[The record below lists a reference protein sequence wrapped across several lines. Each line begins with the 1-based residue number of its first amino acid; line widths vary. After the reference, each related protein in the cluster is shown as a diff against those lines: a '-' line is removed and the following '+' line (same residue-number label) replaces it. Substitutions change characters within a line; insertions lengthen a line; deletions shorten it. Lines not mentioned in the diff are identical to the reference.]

1 MKAFSFVVLCWGL
14 VQPSFADVSM
24 PSCAANCLETFVPQS
39 ACNATDTAC
48 ICSDVTLMGQ
58 VQNCSLA
65 ACTTLE
71 ALTALNATKTL
82 CGEPVRDITVITP
95 LVTAISGAIAI
106 MAVAMR
112 LVDSLARDTLL
123 HWSNFCIVLSL
134 ACSVVIGALEFP
146 MSTYGFG
153 KDIWT
158 IPHDKITRIIMF
170 TWLTEILYM
179 VALGLTKVAMLLL
192 YLKVFPGQTFRRI
205 CFVMVTICL
214 AYIPAMGLATIFNC
228 TPVNYNWTAWT
239 GETEGHCFS
248 FNTFA
253 WAQSSINIVLD
264 LIIILLP
271 IPQLWKLNM
280 GRKKRV
286 QLVLMF
292 SVGLFI
298 TVVSIVRLS
307 ALVEFA
313 TTTNATYDNVPTAYW
328 SVLELFVSIIC
339 CCLPAVRSLLKRVF
353 PSCFGSTG
361 DSKNTPA
368 PYITPKSPR
377 YKLSGGIQKSVT
389 NTITFGP
396 SSGDGGSHNSDIEL
410 VDERWRDRD

>member
-1 MKAFSFVVLCWGL
+1 MKAFSVVLLFWGL
-14 VQPSFADVSM
+14 ARPSFADVSM
-24 PSCAANCLETFVPQS
+24 PSCASNCLETFIPHS

-48 ICSDVTLMGQ
+48 ICSDATLMGQ

-65 ACTTLE
+65 ACTVPE
-71 ALTALNATKTL
+71 SLTALNATKTL
-82 CGEPVRDITVITP
+82 CGEPVRDITMITP

-106 MAVAMR
+106 AAVAMR
-112 LVDSLARDTLL
+112 IVDSLARDSLL
-123 HWSNFCIVLSL
+123 HWSNFCVVLSL
-134 ACSVVIGALEFP
+134 
-146 MSTYGFG
+146 
-153 KDIWT
+153 
-158 IPHDKITRIIMF
+158 F
-170 TWLTEILYM
+170 TWLTEIMYM

-205 CFVMVTICL
+205 CFVMVAICL
-214 AYIPAMGLATIFNC
+214 AYIISTSLATIFNC
-228 TPVNYNWTAWT
+228 TPVSYNWTSWT
-239 GETEGHCFS
+239 GETKGHCFS

-253 WAQSSINIVLD
+253 WAQSSLNIVLD
-264 LIIILLP
+264 LTIILLP

-280 GRKKRV
+280 GKKKRI

-298 TVVSIVRLS
+298 TVVSVVRLS

-339 CCLPAVRSLLKRVF
+339 CCLPAVRSLLIRAF

-361 DSKNTPA
+361 DSRNTPA
-368 PYITPKSPR
+368 PYLAPKSPR
-377 YKLSGGIQKSVT
+377 YKLSGGIKKSVT

-396 SSGDGGSHNSDIEL
+396 SSGGGGSHNSDIEL
-410 VDERWRDRD
+410 VDERWHDRD